1 VPGLSGDQKVTYC
14 ERVSQSSGGA
24 PGDDGDAAVFR
35 ALADSTRRALLDGL
49 FAEDGQTLGE
59 LCALAPAMSRYGVG
73 KHLQILED
81 ARLLST
87 LRDGRSK
94 RHFLNPVPIARIAD
108 RWISKYAAPFT
119 RALTDLEREVTA
131 VPGRIHPQ
139 QSTATPPPPER
150 P

>member
-1 VPGLSGDQKVTYC
+1 MSCDQKVTYYR
-14 ERVSQSSGGA
+14 RVSQSSVGA

-49 FAEDGQTLGE
+49 FAEDGQTLGQ

-81 ARLLST
+81 ARLLTT
-87 LRDGRSK
+87 LRDGRTK

-119 RALTDLEREVTA
+119 RALTDLEREVIRRSRTE
-131 VPGRIHPQ
+131 PTQ
-139 QSTATPPPPER
+139 QST
-150 P
+150 